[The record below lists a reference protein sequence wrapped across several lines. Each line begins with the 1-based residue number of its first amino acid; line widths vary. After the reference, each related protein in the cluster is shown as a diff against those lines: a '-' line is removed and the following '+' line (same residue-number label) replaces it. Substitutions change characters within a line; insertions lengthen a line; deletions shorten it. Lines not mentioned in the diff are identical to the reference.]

1 LFDIRYSII
10 NSPLFRWL
18 KRYLGTITLKKLGL
32 IINPIAGMGGKVGL
46 KGTDG
51 IDILKKAI
59 DLGANPEA
67 PLRTAEALIRLKR
80 VKAGLEIITYPG
92 EMGETVAGQCGFV
105 PNVIGKIDAEN
116 TTAEDTQ
123 RAANDLKN
131 LHVDLLLFAGGD
143 GTARD
148 VFRAVGDD
156 ITVLGIPT
164 GVKMH
169 SGVFACNPLRAGD
182 LVALYLQGKTQKVK
196 KAEVMDIDEAAFR
209 KGFITAKL
217 YGYLNI
223 PFEQGHVQGRKSGST
238 AAEKYYLDAIAA
250 DVVENMDDNCF
261 YIVGPGSSTT
271 SIMQK
276 LNLDYT
282 LLGVDLIKN
291 KRLIENDVNES
302 KILNHLNPKNSK
314 LIITPIGGQ
323 GYLFGRG
330 NQQLSPDIIR
340 RVGKDNIIVVS
351 TQNKINSL
359 NSRPFLVDTGN
370 QEVNRR
376 LSGYIKVITGYRQS
390 MIYKVTF

>member
-1 LFDIRYSII
+1 
-10 NSPLFRWL
+10 
-18 KRYLGTITLKKLGL
+18 LKKLGL

-51 IDILKKAI
+51 IDILKEALR
-59 DLGANPEA
+59 LGANPEA
-67 PLRTAEALIRLKR
+67 PLRTAEALKRLKR
-80 VKAGLEIITYPG
+80 VKDDLEIITYPG
-92 EMGETVAGQCGFV
+92 EMGETVAILCGFV

-116 TTAEDTQ
+116 TTGEDTQ
-123 RAANDLKN
+123 RAASDLKN
-131 LHVDLLLFAGGD
+131 LHVDLVLFGGGD

-148 VFRAVGDD
+148 VYSAVGDK

-169 SGVFACNPLRAGD
+169 SGVFGCNPLRAGD
-182 LVALYLQGKTQKVK
+182 LAAMHLQGKAQKVK

-223 PFEQGHVQGRKSGST
+223 PFEQGHVQGCKSGSN
-238 AAEKYYLDAIAA
+238 AAEEYYLDGIAV
-250 DVVENMDDNCF
+250 DVVENMDDHCF
-261 YIVGPGSSTT
+261 YIVGPGSSTAP
-271 SIMQK
+271 IMQK

-291 KRLIENDVNES
+291 KKLIENDVNES
-302 KILNHLNPKNSK
+302 KILDHIDPKNSK

-330 NQQLSPDIIR
+330 NQQLSPNVIR
-340 RVGKDNIIVVS
+340 QVGKENIIVVS
-351 TQNKINSL
+351 TPNKISAL
-359 NSRPFLVDTGN
+359 NSRPFLVDTGD
-370 QEVNRR
+370 EDINRL
-376 LSGYIKVITGYRQS
+376 LSGYIKVIIGYRRR
-390 MIYKVTF
+390 MVYKVTF

>member
-1 LFDIRYSII
+1 M
-10 NSPLFRWL
+10 
-18 KRYLGTITLKKLGL
+18 KKLGL

-51 IDILKKAI
+51 INILKEAQR
-59 DLGANPEA
+59 LGARPEA
-67 PLRTAEALIRLKR
+67 PQRTAEALKRLKR
-80 VKAGLEIITYPG
+80 VKDDFEIITYPG
-92 EMGETVAGQCGFV
+92 QMGESVARQCGFV
-105 PNVIGKIDAEN
+105 PKVIGKIYTQN
-116 TTAEDTQ
+116 TTAQDTQ
-123 RAANDLKN
+123 QAASDLKN
-131 LHVDLLLFAGGD
+131 LHVDLLFFAGGD

-148 VFRAVGDD
+148 VFRAVGDE
-156 ITVLGIPT
+156 IPVLGIPT

-182 LVALYLQGKTQKVK
+182 LAAKYLQGKTQKII

-217 YGYLNI
+217 YGYLDI
-223 PFEQGHVQGRKSGST
+223 PFEQGHVQNRKSGT
-238 AAEKYYLDAIAA
+238 NTTEKYNLEAIAA
-250 DVVENMDDNCF
+250 DVVENMDADSF
-261 YIVGPGSSTT
+261 YIVGPGSSTAP
-271 SIMQK
+271 IMQK

-291 KRLIENDVNES
+291 KNLIENDVNES
-302 KILNHLNPKNSK
+302 KILGYIDPNNSK

-330 NQQLSPDIIR
+330 NQQLSSDVIR
-340 RVGKDNIIVVS
+340 QVGKDNIIVVS

-359 NSRPFLVDTGN
+359 NSRPFLVDTGD

-376 LSGYIKVITGYRQS
+376 LSGYIKVITGYRQR
-390 MIYKVTF
+390 MVYKVTF

>member
-1 LFDIRYSII
+1 
-10 NSPLFRWL
+10 
-18 KRYLGTITLKKLGL
+18 
-32 IINPIAGMGGKVGL
+32 M
-46 KGTDG
+46 
-51 IDILKKAI
+51 
-59 DLGANPEA
+59 
-67 PLRTAEALIRLKR
+67 
-80 VKAGLEIITYPG
+80 
-92 EMGETVAGQCGFV
+92 
-105 PNVIGKIDAEN
+105 DA
-116 TTAEDTQ
+116 
-123 RAANDLKN
+123 
-131 LHVDLLLFAGGD
+131 
-143 GTARD
+143 
-148 VFRAVGDD
+148 
-156 ITVLGIPT
+156 
-164 GVKMH
+164 
-169 SGVFACNPLRAGD
+169 
-182 LVALYLQGKTQKVK
+182 
-196 KAEVMDIDEAAFR
+196 
-209 KGFITAKL
+209 
-217 YGYLNI
+217 
-223 PFEQGHVQGRKSGST
+223 
-238 AAEKYYLDAIAA
+238 
-250 DVVENMDDNCF
+250 NCF

-340 RVGKDNIIVVS
+340 RVGKDNVIVVS